1 MAPIYG
7 LILSALLLLVGSA
20 TSAAA
25 VLTDVF
31 FIVVFRIP
39 LEREVDGIL

>member
-7 LILSALLLLVGSA
+7 MILSALLLLVGLA

-31 FIVVFRIP
+31 FFVVFRIP
-39 LEREVDGIL
+39 LEREVDGFV